1 MALPRLDR
9 FASPWDSSV
18 VEYLGEPPEAHLQ
31 VFEDASKS
39 ILSRNDSPDLGFR
52 WSLNPYRGCFHGCAY
67 CYARPTH
74 EYLGWGAGIDFERR
88 ITVKPRAPE
97 LLREAFAKPSWR
109 GDLILFSGN
118 TDCYQP
124 LEARYELSR
133 RCLEVCLEHKQPVH
147 VITKS
152 PLIERDLE
160 LLQELERVAQAGVTV
175 SIPFADAVHA
185 RAIEPYV
192 ASPARRFETIRRLS
206 KAGLDVTVN
215 VAPILPGLNDGEIPE
230 VLTQA
235 RRAGARRAAL
245 ILLRLPGSVAEVF
258 EERVRQSLP
267 LRAEHI
273 LARTREVRAGR
284 LNDPR
289 FGSRMRGEGTYA
301 EGIRRLF
308 EVTARKLGFE
318 SEGRPSRATFERP
331 VPGGR
336 PRQLALFDPGR

>member
-9 FASPWDSSV
+9 FRSPWNSSV
-18 VEYLGEPPEAHLQ
+18 VEYLGEPPEVHLQ

-88 ITVKPRAPE
+88 ITVKPRAPD

-109 GDLILFSGN
+109 GELILFSGN

-124 LEARYELSR
+124 TEARYELTR

-152 PLIERDLE
+152 PLVERDLH
-160 LLQELERVAQAGVTV
+160 LLQELEQVAQAGVTV
-175 SIPFADAVHA
+175 SIPFADAAHA

-206 KAGLDVTVN
+206 EAGLDVTVN

-230 VLTQA
+230 VLAQA
-235 RRAGARRAAL
+235 RRAGARRAAF

-267 LRAEHI
+267 LRAERI

-308 EVTARKLGFE
+308 EVTARKLGFD
-318 SEGRPSRATFERP
+318 SRGRPSRATFERP
-331 VPGGR
+331 VTGGQ
-336 PRQLALFDPGR
+336 PRQLALFDLGR

>member
-1 MALPRLDR
+1 
-9 FASPWDSSV
+9 
-18 VEYLGEPPEAHLQ
+18 
-31 VFEDASKS
+31 
-39 ILSRNDSPDLGFR
+39 
-52 WSLNPYRGCFHGCAY
+52 
-67 CYARPTH
+67 
-74 EYLGWGAGIDFERR
+74 
-88 ITVKPRAPE
+88 
-97 LLREAFAKPSWR
+97 
-109 GDLILFSGN
+109 
-118 TDCYQP
+118 
-124 LEARYELSR
+124 

-267 LRAEHI
+267 LRAE
-273 LARTREVRAGR
+273 
-284 LNDPR
+284 
-289 FGSRMRGEGTYA
+289 
-301 EGIRRLF
+301 
-308 EVTARKLGFE
+308 
-318 SEGRPSRATFERP
+318 
-331 VPGGR
+331 
-336 PRQLALFDPGR
+336 